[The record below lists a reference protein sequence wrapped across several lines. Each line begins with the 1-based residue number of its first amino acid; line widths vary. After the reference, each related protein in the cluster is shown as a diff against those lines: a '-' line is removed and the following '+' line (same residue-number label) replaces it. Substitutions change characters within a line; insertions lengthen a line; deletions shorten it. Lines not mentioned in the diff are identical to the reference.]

1 MAPKTK
7 ATKTHKPAPA
17 DRGRGGRNLE
27 SERQWERQ
35 NRPES
40 AREGTRVCL
49 RLPDYEIAE
58 VDSRALAGETRG
70 LTIRRLLRELCAST
84 S

>member
-7 ATKTHKPAPA
+7 TTKPRKPAPA

-35 NRPES
+35 NRPER
-40 AREGTRVCL
+40 ARVGTRVCL
-49 RLPDYEIAE
+49 RLPDDETANI
-58 VDSRALAGETRG
+58 DSRALAGETRG